1 MTYAIANPP
10 RCVSQSVGANGGDIW
25 VYKDGDSLDDVAGNN
40 YVTNASDVGLVAG
53 DLVVHMDETDLV
65 TNLLSVVTAAKGTAV
80 GATCSAIEPIAE
92 TSIALSSAGTG
103 SILIDDIITF
113 DNDTTEY
120 LVTTGDADVSGGGTL
135 VITPGLVVATAV
147 GTVIT
152 VKQDVLN
159 LSTGKTGRKV
169 HTSGG
174 TRLIQPSESGDM
186 FLMTVVSGQ
195 VFTLP
200 AAVVGLKYSFLVTA
214 DLTSNDH
221 DIDAASGDF
230 FLGAI
235 YGGIEALATGE
246 THFADGTADL
256 TINQN
261 FTTTGGLIG
270 SWCELECITTSIWS
284 VTGVFSCTATPLT
297 PFLTS

>member
-1 MTYAIANPP
+1 
-10 RCVSQSVGANGGDIW
+10 
-25 VYKDGDSLDDVAGNN
+25 
-40 YVTNASDVGLVAG
+40 
-53 DLVVHMDETDLV
+53 
-65 TNLLSVVTAAKGTAV
+65 
-80 GATCSAIEPIAE
+80 
-92 TSIALSSAGTG
+92 
-103 SILIDDIITF
+103 
-113 DNDTTEY
+113 
-120 LVTTGDADVSGGGTL
+120 L

-147 GTVIT
+147 GTGMAIKSGVI
-152 VKQDVLN
+152 N

-186 FLMTVVSGQ
+186 FLMTVVRGQ

-200 AAVVGLKYSFLVTA
+200 AAAVGLKYSFIVTA
-214 DLTSNDH
+214 TLTSNDH

-230 FLGAI
+230 FLGSI

-246 THFADGTADL
+246 THFGDGTTDL

-261 FTTTGGLIG
+261 FTTTGGLVG
-270 SWCELECITTSIWS
+270 SWCEIECITTSIWS
-284 VTGVFSCTATPLT
+284 VTGVFNCTATPLT